1 MSTKCLRAK
10 WLLPIDRAPIDG
22 GWIETA
28 SGRIVRVGSGR
39 APEAAEDLGDVA
51 LLPGLVNA
59 HTHVELSWLEG
70 RVPPA
75 GSMDEWIGTIVRTRR
90 AGAPGGRDT
99 ELAAARHAVASM
111 VASGTALVGDI
122 SNTLMTPGLFYDA
135 GLSGVV
141 FHELLG
147 FNALDPTGD
156 VREAWARVDEA
167 RRNLKEPQGTSR
179 NPIGTREPRNL
190 GTSEPHVSFSV
201 VAHAPY
207 SVSPALFSAIVARA
221 GRTPLTIHL
230 AESPEELEFLRTGLG
245 PIRRTLETLG
255 VWTGTWRVPE
265 CDPIQYVTDLG
276 YLQPGTL
283 VAHAVHVTDDG
294 LERLRRAKAVIVTC
308 PRSNLWVGAGPPR
321 LSHFYAARVPV
332 AVGTDSLASAP
343 TLNMFDELA
352 EMRRLAPEVSAGMLL
367 ESATRVGADA
377 LGFGRDFG
385 TITPGKRAVL
395 TQVALPA
402 AGASDVEEY
411 LVSGVPA
418 HDITPLRP

>member
-1 MSTKCLRAK
+1 MSIKCFRAK

-39 APEAAEDLGDVA
+39 AREAAEDLGDVA
-51 LLPGLVNA
+51 ILPGLVNA

-70 RVPPA
+70 RVPPSA
-75 GSMDEWIGTIVRTRR
+75 SMNEWITAIVQTRR
-90 AGAPGGRDT
+90 AGAPGGRET
-99 ELAAARHAVASM
+99 EVSAARQAVASM
-111 VASGTALVGDI
+111 TATGTALVGDI
-122 SNTLMTPGLFYDA
+122 SNTLLTPPLFVA
-135 GLSGVV
+135 GGLSGVV

-147 FNALDPTGD
+147 FNELDPAGA

-167 RRNLKEPQGTSR
+167 RRNLKEPVETSR
-179 NPIGTREPRNL
+179 NPVEPQL
-190 GTSEPHVSFSV
+190 SFSV

-207 SVSPALFSAIVARA
+207 SVSPALFAAIVARA
-221 GRTPLTIHL
+221 GAAPLSIHL
-230 AESPEELEFLRTGLG
+230 AESPEELEFLRSGLG
-245 PIRRTLETLG
+245 PIRRMLETLG
-255 VWTGTWRVPE
+255 VWSGRWRVPE
-265 CDPIQYVTDLG
+265 CDPVYYVTELG
-276 YLQPGTL
+276 YLLPGTL

-332 AVGTDSLASAP
+332 AVGTDSLASTP
-343 TLNMFDELA
+343 TLNVFDELA
-352 EMRRLAPEVSAGMLL
+352 EMRRLAPEVSAAMLL

-385 TITPGKRAVL
+385 TIAPGKRAVL

>member
-1 MSTKCLRAK
+1 
-10 WLLPIDRAPIDG
+10 
-22 GWIETA
+22 
-28 SGRIVRVGSGR
+28 
-39 APEAAEDLGDVA
+39 
-51 LLPGLVNA
+51 
-59 HTHVELSWLEG
+59 
-70 RVPPA
+70 
-75 GSMDEWIGTIVRTRR
+75 
-90 AGAPGGRDT
+90 
-99 ELAAARHAVASM
+99 
-111 VASGTALVGDI
+111 
-122 SNTLMTPGLFYDA
+122 
-135 GLSGVV
+135 
-141 FHELLG
+141 
-147 FNALDPTGD
+147 
-156 VREAWARVDEA
+156 
-167 RRNLKEPQGTSR
+167 
-179 NPIGTREPRNL
+179 
-190 GTSEPHVSFSV
+190 VSFSV

-230 AESPEELEFLRTGLG
+230 AESPEELEFLRTGRG

-255 VWTGTWRVPE
+255 VWTGTWRVPD
-265 CDPIQYVTDLG
+265 CDPVQYVTDLG

-283 VAHAVHVTDDG
+283 VVHAVHVTDDG

-385 TITPGKRAVL
+385 TIAPGKRAVL

>member
-1 MSTKCLRAK
+1 VSKYLRAR
-10 WLLPIDRAPIDG
+10 WLLPIDRSPIEN
-22 GWIETA
+22 GWLETEA
-28 SGRIVRVGSGR
+28 GRIVRIGSGR
-39 APEAAEDLGDVA
+39 APADADDFGDVA

-70 RVPPA
+70 QVPPA
-75 GSMDEWIGTIVRTRR
+75 ASMHEWITAIVRTRR
-90 AGAPGGRDT
+90 AGVPGGRDT
-99 ELAAARHAVASM
+99 EIAAAQKAVASM
-111 VASGTALVGDI
+111 VASGTAVVGDI
-122 SNTLMTPGLFYDA
+122 SNTLITPPLFADA

-147 FNALDPTGD
+147 FSAPDPQGA
-156 VREAWARVDEA
+156 VREAWARIDETRKTLGSEHA
-167 RRNLKEPQGTSR
+167 GTPGNL
-179 NPIGTREPRNL
+179 REPR
-190 GTSEPHVSFSV
+190 GTPLSFSV

-207 SVSPALFSAIVARA
+207 SVSPALFQAIVARA
-221 GRTPLTIHL
+221 GRTPLAIHL
-230 AESPEELEFLRTGLG
+230 AESPEELEFLRTGHG

-255 VWTGTWRVPE
+255 VWTDRWRVPN
-265 CDPIQYVTDLG
+265 CDPVQYVTDLG

-321 LSHFYAARVPV
+321 LAHFYAARVPV
-332 AVGTDSLASAP
+332 AVGTDSLASSP
-343 TLNMFDELA
+343 TLSVFDELT
-352 EMRRLAPEVSAGMLL
+352 EMRRLAPEVSAATLL

-377 LGFGRDFG
+377 LGLGRDYG
-385 TITPGKRAVL
+385 TLSPGKRAVL
-395 TQVALPA
+395 TRVALPP

-418 HDITPLRP
+418 LDITPLRP